1 MMTIDNATNLL
12 FHAINNLV
20 ERVQPDS
27 WRSDPCGDGGS
38 FVHYDNF
45 GSVHAKGSLVWLSIE
60 CESGDTIINGE
71 LADIIEKK
79 AEQCAEGARRKAE
92 QAKATARLNAAEA
105 IYAYIN
111 SRTTP
116 LPVPEP

>member
-1 MMTIDNATNLL
+1 MTIDNATNLL
-12 FHAINNLV
+12 LHAINNLV

-60 CESGDTIINGE
+60 RESGDTIINAE
-71 LADIIEKK
+71 LASIITKK
-79 AEQCAEGARRKAE
+79 AEQCVEDARRKKE
-92 QAKATARLNAAEA
+92 QATATARLNAAEA
-105 IYAYIN
+105 IHAYID
-111 SRTTP
+111 SRMNP
-116 LPVPEP
+116 APPSAP